1 MLTHILMDLNAIMRI
16 EMQLEYFGGTKVKWN
31 HLMCSTLST
40 INVTLT
46 YPFILITFI
55 RLIGIYSN
63 DLEYSSC
70 IDENCYS
77 IIQ

>member
-1 MLTHILMDLNAIMRI
+1 
-16 EMQLEYFGGTKVKWN
+16 MQLEYFVGTENILEAQEVKWN

-63 DLEYSSC
+63 DL
-70 IDENCYS
+70 
-77 IIQ
+77 

>member
-1 MLTHILMDLNAIMRI
+1 
-16 EMQLEYFGGTKVKWN
+16 
-31 HLMCSTLST
+31 MCSTLST

-63 DLEYSSC
+63 EQNILVALMKIVIPSYN
-70 IDENCYS
+70 ENMNS
-77 IIQ
+77 LNFD